1 MASVTRACAPRTR
14 SAFVATMFLPISF
27 FTSGRVAASEMM
39 DTTKNSVSC
48 SHTGP
53 SQMAAISPATLPSTN
68 QMDVSPAVAAS
79 TTPKS
84 TIAPIQITVAI
95 SLLPPFRHR
104 PIRPASAAT
113 PARIP
118 AASHLFRGARLLKN
132 AASER
137 CSDSVGSGAGSGS
150 GADDSEG
157 GGSS

>member
-1 MASVTRACAPRTR
+1 
-14 SAFVATMFLPISF
+14 
-27 FTSGRVAASEMM
+27 MM